1 MMQGAAR
8 SHRPT
13 QTAPVRVYYLVT
25 RGTVEEVIL
34 GRVIERMAAIFL
46 ASGGDNEGMAAV
58 FDAVGH
64 QETLTELLVSYV
76 SRNVHYDLASV
87 FEELNSAQ
95 RDLLPDRLANGGAGE
110 RPSQEDVPPENYPDI
125 RGAEQLTIF

>member
-1 MMQGAAR
+1 MV
-8 SHRPT
+8 T
-13 QTAPVRVYYLVT
+13 Q
-25 RGTVEEVIL
+25 GTVEEVIL

-87 FEELNSAQ
+87 FEELNSTQ
-95 RDLLPDRLANGGAGE
+95 WELLPDRRANTGAGDYS
-110 RPSQEDVPPENYPDI
+110 PQDNIFPEDFPDI
-125 RGAEQLTIF
+125 RGVEQLTIF

>member
-1 MMQGAAR
+1 
-8 SHRPT
+8 
-13 QTAPVRVYYLVT
+13 
-25 RGTVEEVIL
+25 L

-87 FEELNSAQ
+87 FEELNGAQ
-95 RDLLPDRLANGGAGE
+95 RDLLPE
-110 RPSQEDVPPENYPDI
+110 RQVNNETLKQPSQNGVSPEDFPDI